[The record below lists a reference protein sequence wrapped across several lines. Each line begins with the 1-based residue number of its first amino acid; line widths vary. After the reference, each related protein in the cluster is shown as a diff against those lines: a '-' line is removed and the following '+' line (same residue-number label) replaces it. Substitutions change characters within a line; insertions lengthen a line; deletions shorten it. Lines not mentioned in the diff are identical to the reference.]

1 MSIGT
6 EAVSLS
12 KTWLVDYARRPLN
25 VALVILVPVVLVSL
39 TAGTLAEFARLLG
52 GSAGTGSEAV
62 TAVWAAAVLSGVA
75 GFFQVSGSRTP
86 DRRLAAA
93 RGRASGVVAS
103 RVFSTLAISALAIV
117 GALLALRLRFDAA
130 WTPHVVAATVVAAL
144 TYAGLGVLVGALVRS
159 EFNGSL
165 IMVFLWIF
173 DVFFGPA
180 MGIEATVTRILPLH
194 FPTRIATDGLS
205 GSPNAVQFSVMWAAL
220 ALAAAGFA
228 LAATTRQ
235 NRLSGPRS
243 VGVGARLWAGLAA
256 AFRELRRMPSLW
268 VLVAGLPV
276 LFISAS
282 IAITPAD
289 PTPVKLTEGSRVL
302 TELIPMSEVHGA
314 IMVPITVAILAALAG
329 LFVVLDAAEADR
341 RLSLTRFTSGE
352 ILTVRM
358 AAVLVASMV
367 ATAVSIAV
375 TAVSFSPR
383 GWLMFIVA
391 NLMVA
396 VTYALIGA
404 IVGPLL
410 GRLGGLYVLLIL
422 PFLDL
427 GVAQNPMF
435 DAAPPGWAVLLPGF
449 GAVRV
454 MNDAAF
460 TASFDDWFGL
470 WLALAWLAAIG
481 VVAWF
486 AFRKVAVR
494 VRATPVG

>member
-1 MSIGT
+1 M
-6 EAVSLS
+6 EAGSLG
-12 KTWLVDYARRPLN
+12 KTWLIDYARRPLN
-25 VALVILVPVVLVSL
+25 VALVVLVPVVLVSL

-52 GSAGTGSEAV
+52 GSAGTGSEAA
-62 TAVWAAAVLSGVA
+62 TAGWAAAILSGVA

-93 RGRASGVVAS
+93 RGRVSGVVAS
-103 RVFSTLAISALAIV
+103 RVFSTLAISALAVV
-117 GALLALRLRFDAA
+117 GALLALRVRFDAA
-130 WTPHVVAATVVAAL
+130 WTPHVMVATVVAAL

-180 MGIEATVTRILPLH
+180 MGIEASVTRILPLH
-194 FPTRIATDGLS
+194 FPTLIATDRLS
-205 GSPNAVQFSVMWAAL
+205 ESSYALGVSLVWAAV
-220 ALAAAGFA
+220 ALVAAGLA

-235 NRLSGPRS
+235 NHRSGTRS
-243 VGVGARLWAGLAA
+243 VGAGARLWAGLAA

-282 IAITPAD
+282 IAITPED
-289 PTPVKLTEGSRVL
+289 PIPVKLTEGGRAF
-302 TELIPMSEVHGA
+302 TDLIPMSEVHGA

-329 LFVVLDAAEADR
+329 LFVVLDAAQADR
-341 RLSLTRFTSGE
+341 RLSLTRFTAGE
-352 ILTVRM
+352 ILFVRM

-383 GWLMFIVA
+383 GWLVFIAA
-391 NLMVA
+391 NLLIA

-404 IVGPLL
+404 ILGPML
-410 GRLGGLYVLLIL
+410 GRLGGLYVLLLL

-427 GVAQNPMF
+427 GVAQNAMF
-435 DAAPPGWAVLLPGF
+435 DAAPPGWAVLLPGY

-470 WLALAWLAAIG
+470 WLALAWLAVLAA
-481 VVAWF
+481 VAWL
-486 AFRKVAVR
+486 AFRRVAVHVR
-494 VRATPVG
+494 VTPAV